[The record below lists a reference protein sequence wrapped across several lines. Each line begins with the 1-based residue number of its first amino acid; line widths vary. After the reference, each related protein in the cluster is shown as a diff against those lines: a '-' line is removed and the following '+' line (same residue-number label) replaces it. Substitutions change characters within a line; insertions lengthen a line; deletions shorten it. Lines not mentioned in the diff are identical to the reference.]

1 MAQESNPSATVDLLA
16 LFTQGRYAD
25 AEAGARRLIEQAPQD
40 PFAWTLLG
48 VSLQAMRRP
57 EEAIAA
63 LKEAQTFAPGD
74 AQILNTLGAALEET
88 GQLAVAGVCYAQA
101 ARQEPG
107 FVAAFYNLARL
118 LERLGQF
125 EEARFYYEH
134 TLSLDPDHLK
144 SLNQLGNLLRALKQ
158 NAAALKCYQRALN
171 LNANQPELLSNLG
184 NLLVELGQL
193 EHALACQ
200 HQAAA
205 LRPHD
210 PEILCNLGTALH
222 EMGQIDESLAAYEE
236 AIRLRPTDSAIRSRQ
251 LFTLNYH
258 PDLSPEEIFG
268 AYQAFEQRFGLPHR
282 DTCPPHL
289 NDPRVDRRLR
299 IGYVSADFRSHSTS
313 HFLEPLLAHHDHE
326 QFEIFAYV
334 QNVSFDHLS
343 LRYRKLVDHW
353 VPIAALDDAAVV
365 ARIRADQI
373 DILVDLAGH
382 TAGNR
387 LGIFARRPAPVS
399 LTWLGYGYTTGLSA
413 VDYFLTDPVLTP
425 PGCEPLFSERLWRLE
440 RPFIAYRPNP
450 AMGDPGPLP
459 AITKGLVTFATLSRG
474 VRVNHRVIRVWSA
487 ILKRVPGSQ
496 LVLDS
501 KSFQSPAIQEQWA
514 ARFTAHGIA
523 RERLV
528 MGCHSPPWDLLRD
541 IDISLDCFPHN
552 SGTTLVESLY
562 MGIPVV
568 TLAER
573 PSVGRIGSAI
583 LTALGHPEWI
593 AQTEE
598 EYIEKAVELATDLDR
613 LAAIRASL
621 RAELEASPLRDEVG
635 FTQAMERAYRQMW
648 QQWCAGQVQSSRLH

>member
-1 MAQESNPSATVDLLA
+1 MNKKDPESLSALGNALRYQSRIKEALSCYERALQIDENHSPALNGKGLSLLDLDKNSPS
-16 LFTQGRYAD
+16 
-25 AEAGARRLIEQAPQD
+25 I
-40 PFAWTLLG
+40 
-48 VSLQAMRRP
+48 
-57 EEAIAA
+57 EEAVEFF
-63 LKEAQTFAPGD
+63 KKAQKITP
-74 AQILNTLGAALEET
+74 
-88 GQLAVAGVCYAQA
+88 
-101 ARQEPG
+101 
-107 FVAAFYNLARL
+107 
-118 LERLGQF
+118 
-125 EEARFYYEH
+125 
-134 TLSLDPDHLK
+134 
-144 SLNQLGNLLRALKQ
+144 
-158 NAAALKCYQRALN
+158 
-171 LNANQPELLSNLG
+171 NQPE
-184 NLLVELGQL
+184 
-193 EHALACQ
+193 
-200 HQAAA
+200 
-205 LRPHD
+205 
-210 PEILCNLGTALH
+210 IYYNLGTAYGYLGRFDEALAMH
-222 EMGQIDESLAAYEE
+222 RKALDIYPHSHQAYNNLALILQDIGQINE
-236 AIRLRPTDSAIRSRQ
+236 AIDAYDQAIQ
-251 LFTLNYH
+251 LKPDWQSYFSNKLFAINYH

-648 QQWCAGQVQSSRLH
+648 QQWCAGHALRVRDLG